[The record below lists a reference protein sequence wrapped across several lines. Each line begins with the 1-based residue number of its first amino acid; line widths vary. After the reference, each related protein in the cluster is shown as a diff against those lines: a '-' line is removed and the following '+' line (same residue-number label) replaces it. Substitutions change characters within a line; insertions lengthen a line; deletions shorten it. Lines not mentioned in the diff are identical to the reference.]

1 MHMCTSPAL
10 QVPSRWGSSMR
21 ANACV
26 RAAAELHPRLGTAPS
41 ATPGMAR
48 VPANCATLRRALHA
62 NMTPMTVVAVWLVVL
77 GAGGTEPAE
86 KIRKGR
92 VR

>member
-1 MHMCTSPAL
+1 
-10 QVPSRWGSSMR
+10 MR

-26 RAAAELHPRLGTAPS
+26 RAAAELHPRWGDAPR
-41 ATPGMAR
+41 ATPGTERA
-48 VPANCATLRRALHA
+48 PANCATLRRALHA
-62 NMTPMTVVAVWLVVL
+62 NMMPMMVVAVWLVVL

>member
-1 MHMCTSPAL
+1 MM
-10 QVPSRWGSSMR
+10 
-21 ANACV
+21 
-26 RAAAELHPRLGTAPS
+26 
-41 ATPGMAR
+41 
-48 VPANCATLRRALHA
+48 
-62 NMTPMTVVAVWLVVL
+62 PMMVVAVWLVVL

>member
-1 MHMCTSPAL
+1 
-10 QVPSRWGSSMR
+10 MR
-21 ANACV
+21 AS
-26 RAAAELHPRLGTAPS
+26 RGGAPS
-41 ATPGMAR
+41 EVGGRAESDAGDGAR
-48 VPANCATLRRALHA
+48 APANCATLRRALHA
-62 NMTPMTVVAVWLVVL
+62 NMMPMMVVAVWLVVL